1 MDSNKPA
8 SHEVSELL
16 FHTILTVIDY
26 SHDASGASR
35 TTFVLGTHGTL
46 EAAKAYAVRALE
58 QLNFNPD
65 DDFQK
70 YNVRHLNG
78 DTPGKTW
85 IHGDGVL
92 AFARSLDGQ
101 EFRVSIDTT
110 QNNESLRSST
120 QDGAMIL
127 PEGAKFLHYV
137 VQTMVDYN
145 VDRSGSL
152 QMTEIQG
159 VYLHRADAWTAA
171 HKCLDPDSYAEYD
184 CRGDTEFADQWP
196 FGENVA
202 VHAISDTGQNFLVAV
217 NTPPQHKHDIKK
229 HGLKKSAS

>member
-16 FHTILTVIDY
+16 FHAILTVIDY

-101 EFRVSIDTT
+101 EFR
-110 QNNESLRSST
+110 
-120 QDGAMIL
+120 
-127 PEGAKFLHYV
+127 
-137 VQTMVDYN
+137 
-145 VDRSGSL
+145 
-152 QMTEIQG
+152 G

-184 CRGDTEFADQWP
+184 CRGDAEFADQWP